1 MKRQQQGDRRHIPP
15 HAFAPAAGTAA
26 AAAAAAGTAAAAV
39 AGTATAAAA
48 AAGTATAAAAETARG
63 IRGGPHPKRETETR
77 KKSPD
82 TE

>member
-15 HAFAPAAGTAA
+15 HAFAPAARTA
-26 AAAAAAGTAAAAV
+26 AAAAAAGTAAAAA
-39 AGTATAAAA
+39 AGRAAAAAA